1 MILKG
6 KRIFVV
12 EDNVQNRI
20 VFQMALAS
28 AGALVEFERWGKDA
42 ITGLQ
47 YNKNVDLII
56 LDLMLYGGVSGYDIF
71 NAVRKLPEFAHI
83 PIIAVSASEPATAIP
98 KTRAMGFNGFIGKP
112 IDMELLPEQ
121 IVRIIAGEKLW
132 YTGSIYTGV
141 AEETASE
148 S

>member
-1 MILKG
+1 MLLKG

-28 AGALVEFERWGKDA
+28 EGALVEFERWGKDA

-47 YNKNVDLII
+47 YNKNVDLIV
-56 LDLMLYGGVSGYDIF
+56 LDLMLHGGVSGYDLF
-71 NAVRKLPEFAHI
+71 NELRKLSEFAHI

-98 KTRAMGFNGFIGKP
+98 KTRAMGFSGFIGKP
-112 IDMELLPEQ
+112 IDMDLFPQ
-121 IVRIIAGEKLW
+121 QVARVMAGEKLW
-132 YTGSIYTGV
+132 YTGSVYTGV
-141 AEETASE
+141 VEETKCE

>member
-1 MILKG
+1 MLLTG

-47 YNKNVDLII
+47 YNKNVELII
-56 LDLMLYGGVSGYDIF
+56 LDLMLHGGVSGYDIF
-71 NAVRKLPEFAHI
+71 NEIRKLPDFAQI

-98 KTRAMGFNGFIGKP
+98 KTRAMGFSGFIGKP
-112 IDMELLPEQ
+112 IDMDLFPQ
-121 IVRIIAGEKLW
+121 QVARIIAGEKLW

-141 AEETASE
+141 TEESTCDK
-148 S
+148 